1 VTTTGTAPVPTTGRF
16 SLRYKG
22 ITAVARQEFRVRL
35 RTGRWRWLLLAWLVT
50 IAGFTVLL
58 RFGLATTQAQ
68 SDQPVGPIGIPLFG
82 GLMLFVLGLALLMAP
97 ALTAQSINGDRERG
111 TLATVQVTRLS
122 SVDIVLGKLV
132 ASWGTGLVF
141 LALTLPFAVWAI
153 AEGGV
158 GIGRA
163 LIVLAVVALLVGVIC
178 AVAQGFSALLAR
190 GITSTL
196 LSYLLVFA
204 LSVGTVVV
212 FGLALV
218 AFTVRPTG
226 VPSGDSGQVTRT
238 VANEPHPED
247 VWWLLAPNPFVVLAD
262 SAPAPPLVWDPDL
275 QEMRPA
281 TALDPLSG
289 LGYEVRLMRTPQR
302 EYSGPSSSGSIV
314 DYRRD
319 MPAVWPYGLGF
330 DILLGVAAVWISVRR
345 LRTPAHRVSR
355 GVRIA

>member
-1 VTTTGTAPVPTTGRF
+1 MTTTEVFAR
-16 SLRYKG
+16 RYRG

-35 RTGRWRWLLLAWLVT
+35 RTGRWRWLLLAWLLTV
-50 IAGFTVLL
+50 AGFTALL
-58 RFGLATTQAQ
+58 RLGLATSQTR
-68 SDQPVGPIGIPLFG
+68 SDEMIGPIGIPLFG

-122 SVDIVLGKLV
+122 PVDIVLGKLV

-141 LALTLPFAVWAI
+141 LALTLPFVVWAI
-153 AEGGV
+153 VEGGV
-158 GIGRA
+158 SIGRA
-163 LIVLAVVALLVGVIC
+163 LVVLAVVALLVGVIC
-178 AVAQGFSALLAR
+178 AVAQGFSALLTR

-204 LSVGTVVV
+204 LSVGTVIV

-218 AFTVRPTG
+218 AFTIRPT
-226 VPSGDSGQVTRT
+226 VETSTNESGQVNQSVTRQ
-238 VANEPHPED
+238 AHPED

-262 SAPAPPLVWDPDL
+262 SAPAPPLVWDPNL
-275 QEMRPA
+275 HQMRPA

-289 LGYEVRLMRTPQR
+289 LGYEVRSIRTPR
-302 EYSGPSSSGSIV
+302 VAYSGAASSSGSIV
-314 DYRRD
+314 DYRQNE
-319 MPAVWPYGLGF
+319 PAVWPYGLGF
-330 DILLGVAAVWISVRR
+330 DILLGVGAVWISVRR
-345 LRTPAHRVSR
+345 LRTPARRLSR